1 MSVPEPLCPECLG
14 RTIRR
19 PGGEW
24 CPACRGWVE
33 EVQIFSQTI
42 SGREAEAVRM
52 VQNHPR

>member
-1 MSVPEPLCPECLG
+1 MSVPEPQCPECLG